1 MRRRPASGAGG
12 RKGRLG
18 PAPHPGGERGP
29 APRRGPERRLPAVSP
44 AIGGG
49 PAGPCGRAPSAPS
62 APGVPGVGSAH
73 VQSPPAAGDGDFLFV
88 GRPRRGPGP
97 YGDATRTPAATPR
110 PCRGGRDP
118 ERASAQ
124 GSVLRRAQ
132 APRFAGPLR
141 GPGCSLDVSPLGD
154 TALQRGGLGASP
166 LLSLLL
172 AAVPP
177 GRFPPGLSVLGGE
190 MGGSSAHLRVERVKR
205 TDACVRSARRPP
217 APGSS
222 AGQGARVA
230 LRNARRPQC
239 GGTLLTKVN

>member
-18 PAPHPGGERGP
+18 PALHPGGERGP
-29 APRRGPERRLPAVSP
+29 APRPGPVRRLPAVSP

-49 PAGPCGRAPSAPS
+49 PAGAVRSCSVRAQRPGRAGRGQRSRSEPTRGGGRGLPVRGPA
-62 APGVPGVGSAH
+62 
-73 VQSPPAAGDGDFLFV
+73 SP
-88 GRPRRGPGP
+88 GPGP

-190 MGGSSAHLRVERVKR
+190 MGGSSAHFGVERVKR
-205 TDACVRSARRPP
+205 TDACARSARRPP

-230 LRNARRPQC
+230 LGNARRPQC

>member
-154 TALQRGGLGASP
+154 TALQRSGLGASR

-177 GRFPPGLSVLGGE
+177 GRFLPGLSVLGGE

-205 TDACVRSARRPP
+205 TERATSPRPRVQRGAGCPRGAQERPP
-217 APGSS
+217 TPVRWNFADESE
-222 AGQGARVA
+222 
-230 LRNARRPQC
+230 
-239 GGTLLTKVN
+239 